1 MRSHGTM
8 KRINRGLPALA
19 TLVGAA
25 ALAAGLTTGTKG
37 GDDSPIH
44 RIMDQ
49 VLTRNRAIGKQLR
62 SPTALDAAGRKAMAA
77 DAASLIRL
85 GKAARTLAE
94 PARERKKSHQDWTR
108 AVDNFLRASEDFAR
122 IIADEGSSRSQATQS
137 YQKLQK
143 TCANCHIA
151 FREEEHEEE
160 PVPEP
165 SGRLSRVVGMGTTVE
180 TTRRGTSRRDRRR
193 RRSSD
198 RGWTHRADERSD
210 DR

>member
-1 MRSHGTM
+1 MTL
-8 KRINRGLPALA
+8 KFRGLPALA
-19 TLVGAA
+19 TLVAA
-25 ALAAGLTTGTKG
+25 VLAAGLTTGTKG

-44 RIMDQ
+44 QIMDQ
-49 VLTRNRAIGKQLR
+49 VLTRNRAIGKRLR
-62 SPTALDAAGRKAMAA
+62 SPTALEANGRKSMAA

-85 GKAARTLAE
+85 GKEARTLAE
-94 PARERKKSHQDWTR
+94 PARERKTSPQDWTR

-122 IIADEGSSRSQATQS
+122 IIADEGSGRSQATQS

-143 TCANCHIA
+143 TCANCHSA
-151 FREEEHEEE
+151 FREEEHEEQ

-165 SGRLSRVVGMGTTVE
+165 PGSLSRVGGTGTTIE
-180 TTRRGTSRRDRRR
+180 TPRGGTSRRDHHR

-198 RGWTHRADERSD
+198 RGRTHRTDERSD